1 MVRKTS
7 VEQGKQAD
15 TAATT
20 ATPRRKQPI
29 RDIMNQGGMA
39 PWLAVMV
46 LLIFAGVFA
55 AVRWGGIYLADNPT
69 FNLLIGALIALVGQ
83 VGQYYFGSSLGSKQ
97 KTRMLEGEIRKLDNR

>member
-1 MVRKTS
+1 MAKKTS
-7 VEQGKQAD
+7 SKQGKQAD
-15 TAATT
+15 ATVTT
-20 ATPRRKQPI
+20 ATPRLKQPI

-97 KTRMLEGEIRKLDNR
+97 KTRMLEKEMESRDR